1 MGRGGAASC
10 LEELSQSQWQ
20 LVGRPIKTSNKQ
32 LHLHQCG
39 ISQMTLQG
47 IQEGGQ
53 QKVLLNTVHK
63 QSTGFK
69 KEKSNKYF
77 EC

>member
-1 MGRGGAASC
+1 MGGKKIAGSRILPQKPLVESERREREVELMGRGGAASC

-39 ISQMTLQG
+39 ISQMALQG
-47 IQEGGQ
+47 I
-53 QKVLLNTVHK
+53 
-63 QSTGFK
+63 
-69 KEKSNKYF
+69 
-77 EC
+77 